1 MIRTATVEIV
11 DFIIGIVT
19 YIVFCIKLAPSIST
33 ASNTSPGIILRP
45 AINTVTR
52 YPNCCQK
59 FELKDDDDDDFIPEM
74 KDELYQADDSE
85 IEEGGFTIED
95 APDDLGADFGDFDDS
110 DDNSEEDM

>member
-1 MIRTATVEIV
+1 
-11 DFIIGIVT
+11 
-19 YIVFCIKLAPSIST
+19 
-33 ASNTSPGIILRP
+33 
-45 AINTVTR
+45 
-52 YPNCCQK
+52 
-59 FELKDDDDDDFIPEM
+59 M